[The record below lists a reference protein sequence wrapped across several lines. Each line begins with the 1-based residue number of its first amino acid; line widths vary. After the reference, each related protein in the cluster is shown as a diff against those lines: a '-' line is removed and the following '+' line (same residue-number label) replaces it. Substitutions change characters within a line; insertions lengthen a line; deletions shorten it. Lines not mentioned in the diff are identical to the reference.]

1 MHGPGQHCVRVR
13 SGPAWLRPLDA
24 RLDNLNRY
32 EAGAKASRSA
42 RGGFFCGIIG
52 RVGELIGV
60 LMASSVL
67 AVGDPS
73 RESTRRAL
81 VWCLACS
88 ALFTVFAFWTTQDK
102 PLRAHSP

>member
-1 MHGPGQHCVRVR
+1 
-13 SGPAWLRPLDA
+13 
-24 RLDNLNRY
+24 
-32 EAGAKASRSA
+32 
-42 RGGFFCGIIG
+42 
-52 RVGELIGV
+52 
-60 LMASSVL
+60 MASSVL